1 MIDIYPGRDFPNLAI
16 SEVLIG
22 LKEFD
27 GNGLLTPS
35 GENPDHIIMDAQDL
49 NARTYWATAAEG
61 ASVEISSDTFG
72 LSSIDIQAGPKTH
85 ARPKTV
91 RVTAQRRSRT
101 QVLEDVPGAQNVLI
115 PAITGY
121 TGSAWGSVKLEF
133 LDVYPGTKSEELAV
147 AELGLKAT
155 NMEGL

>member
-1 MIDIYPGRDFPNLAI
+1 MRDGGFATPWRTPQNEGSQSI
-16 SEVLIG
+16 R
-22 LKEFD
+22 FD
-27 GNGLLTPS
+27 EST
-35 GENPDHIIMDAQDL
+35 
-49 NARTYWATAAEG
+49 
-61 ASVEISSDTFG
+61 
-72 LSSIDIQAGPKTH
+72 
-85 ARPKTV
+85 
-91 RVTAQRRSRT
+91 QRRSRT